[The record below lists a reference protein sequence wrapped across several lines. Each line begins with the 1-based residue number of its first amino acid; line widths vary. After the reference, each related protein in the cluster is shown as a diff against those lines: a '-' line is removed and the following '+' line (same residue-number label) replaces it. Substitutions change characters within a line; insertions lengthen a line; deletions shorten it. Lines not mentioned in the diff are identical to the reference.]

1 MLSMSLEITTYC
13 ARCDYYTNL
22 IAENNLDQRKLFRTT
37 RSLLSEPSDVSF
49 LDYIPPNDL
58 ANNFSNY
65 FVQKID
71 DISKS
76 LDALKTTRDGN
87 DGVCTND
94 NGACPYSIDVRAESA
109 DLCASEKYANF
120 KSLTQ
125 DQVAKLIRKAANK
138 SRPLDPMPTSVVL
151 QAIDVLLP
159 VITSMINISF
169 ETGHLAEK
177 WREALVVLSLKKC
190 GLDITYSNFRPV
202 SNLQYTLKLSE
213 KAATDQLL
221 EHMTINGLHSEYQ
234 LAYKKHHS
242 TQTALLKVKNEI
254 LMNTNAQAVTLLVLL
269 DCSAAFDTVQHDI
282 LLERLSSTIG
292 VAGRAL
298 SWLTSYL
305 TDRSQ
310 RVAVNGGLSDN
321 FPPKQGVPQG
331 SCLGPVL
338 FTVFTSKL
346 FEIVER
352 HLPNIHCYAN
362 DTQLYLAFS
371 PNTPGADEVAVNAM
385 RDCTTELTAKLD
397 D

>member
-22 IAENNLDQRKLFRTT
+22 IAENNLDQRQLFRTT

-49 LDYIPPNDL
+49 MDYIPPNDL

-94 NGACPYSIDVRAESA
+94 NDACPYSIDVRAESA
-109 DLCASEKYANF
+109 DLSASEKYANF

-151 QAIDVLLP
+151 QALDVLLP

-169 ETGHLAEK
+169 ETRHFAEK

-221 EHMTINGLHSEYQ
+221 EHMTINGLHSKYQ

-242 TQTALLKVKNEI
+242 SQTALLKVKNEI
-254 LMNTNAQAVTLLVLL
+254 LMNMNAQAVTLLVLL

-282 LLERLSSTIG
+282 LLDRLSSTIG

-305 TDRSQ
+305 NDRSQ

-338 FTVFTSKL
+338 FTV
-346 FEIVER
+346 
-352 HLPNIHCYAN
+352 
-362 DTQLYLAFS
+362 
-371 PNTPGADEVAVNAM
+371 
-385 RDCTTELTAKLD
+385 
-397 D
+397 